1 MKKRLL
7 SWLMV
12 LTLCLTLLPTA
23 ALADTGAGE
32 SSGSEKHEH
41 YLCGATGESHSC
53 SSTWDDTK
61 HEFEAWTSNNS
72 LPKYSDR
79 YYYLTTDVVLTKTE
93 ILPQDLV
100 LCLNGHSIKML
111 GRGETFPRSTASSPT
126 SGI

>member
-41 YLCGATGESHSC
+41 YLCGTTDENHTC
-53 SSTWDDTK
+53 SDMGDAYKYTFT
-61 HEFEAWTSNNS
+61 AWT
-72 LPKYSDR
+72 
-79 YYYLTTDVVLTKTE
+79 E
-93 ILPQDLV
+93 
-100 LCLNGHSIKML
+100 
-111 GRGETFPRSTASSPT
+111 
-126 SGI
+126 